1 MPGTEPQCGGAEGV
15 IAMRRVGVIV
25 ALGALLSM
33 FAGVATAAPALA
45 VGGRGD
51 GWVFQDFGPGFTT
64 DNCGFHIVATQ
75 DVDNVFAKALT
86 APDGSMI
93 LLFTGA
99 AKITWTNPANGK
111 SVSTNVSGPAKIIVS
126 PDGTTTTFEMMG
138 PGPVDLTP
146 ADAARLGLPAAV
158 FVFAGKGSA
167 TVDAAGN
174 ITSASL
180 IGHILVNVCAALS

>member
-1 MPGTEPQCGGAEGV
+1 MMRIGV
-15 IAMRRVGVIV
+15 IA
-25 ALGALLSM
+25 ALAALLSM
-33 FAGVATAAPALA
+33 FAGAVTAAPALA

-64 DNCGFHIVATQ
+64 TNCGFLIQATQ

-111 SVSTNVSGPAKIIVS
+111 SVSTNVSGPAKTIVS
-126 PDGTTTTFEMMG
+126 PDGTTATFQMMG
-138 PGPVDLTP
+138 PGPVDLAP
-146 ADAARLGLPAAV
+146 ADAARLGLPAPV
-158 FVFAGKGSA
+158 FVFAGKGTA

-180 IGHILVNVCAALS
+180 VGHILVNVCAALS